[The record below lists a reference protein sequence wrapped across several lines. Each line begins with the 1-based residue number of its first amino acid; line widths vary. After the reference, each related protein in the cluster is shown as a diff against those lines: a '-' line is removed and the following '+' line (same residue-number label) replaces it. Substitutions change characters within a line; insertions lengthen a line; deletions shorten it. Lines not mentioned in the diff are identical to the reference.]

1 MMRVD
6 LPDLAGINV
15 FGQPTTSERAR
26 RSAPLPF
33 SLAAIAAIALAS
45 GCYFL
50 FSYGRP
56 TLPVPTKMV
65 ATARIA
71 DPGVTREDFQASQ
84 QKTATQLEAM
94 GEDIAVTKANLK
106 KLSDQVSAMAAKVD
120 ALRDAAAAWPTSS
133 IARQPNVRAKAPRK
147 SSKSTDN

>member
-1 MMRVD
+1 
-6 LPDLAGINV
+6 
-15 FGQPTTSERAR
+15 
-26 RSAPLPF
+26 
-33 SLAAIAAIALAS
+33 
-45 GCYFL
+45 
-50 FSYGRP
+50 
-56 TLPVPTKMV
+56 MV

-133 IARQPNVRAKAPRK
+133 IARQPNVRAKTPRK
-147 SSKSTDN
+147 SSKSTAN